1 MAEAFEVVREGFV
14 EKITGEIRQET
25 PMSRIAFASFIGTT
39 IEFYD
44 FYIYGLAAALVF
56 PALFFPDLSPAS
68 GLLASFATY
77 GVAFLARPLGGAAF
91 GHYGD
96 RFGRKAM
103 LVLSLLLMGVSTF
116 LVGLLPGYATLG
128 VLAPILL
135 VALRFF
141 QGVGL
146 GGEWGGAVLM
156 ATEHAPA
163 NRRAFYS
170 GFPQIAPVPGYLLSA
185 GLFLV
190 LAAYL
195 SPEQFAAW
203 GWRVPF
209 LLSIVLVGVGLFVRL
224 KLAETPV
231 FRRVVET
238 QTEARVP
245 VVDLVRTYPRTLIL
259 AALTTTIIFAFF
271 YVVTVFSISYG
282 VTQLGLPQTTMLY
295 CVMVGV
301 VGMGIGVPLFAT
313 LSDRVGR
320 RNLALFSTGAL
331 GLWAFPTFWLVDTR
345 NPVWISLA
353 FAVGLFFLA
362 AFYGPLGAFF
372 SELFGTRVRYSGS
385 SLSFALGSVLG
396 GALAPIIAVRLLAA
410 TGASW
415 SISLYLFVVALVSFV
430 SILLLSETYRTDL
443 ASVRPEER
451 RFIDKETLP

>member
-1 MAEAFEVVREGFV
+1 M
-14 EKITGEIRQET
+14 EKIAGQEIAPET
-25 PMSRIAFASFIGTT
+25 PMAKVAFASFIGTT

-44 FYIYGLAAALVF
+44 FYIYGFAAALVF
-56 PALFFPDLSPAS
+56 PALFFPGLSPAS

-77 GVAFLARPLGGAAF
+77 GVAFLARPLGGAVF

-96 RFGRKAM
+96 RIGRKAM

-128 VLAPILL
+128 VLAPVLL
-135 VALRFF
+135 VVLRFF
-141 QGVGL
+141 QGVSL

-156 ATEHAPA
+156 AAEHAPA
-163 NRRAFYS
+163 RSRAFYS

-190 LAAYL
+190 LGAYL

-209 LLSIVLVGVGLFVRL
+209 LLSIVLVVVGLFVRL

-238 QTEARVP
+238 RTEARVP
-245 VVDLVRTYPRTLIL
+245 IVDVVRTYPRTLVL
-259 AALTTTIIFAFF
+259 AALSTTIIFAFF
-271 YVVTVFSISYG
+271 YVVTVFSVSYG
-282 VTQLGLPQTTMLY
+282 VAQLGLPQTTMLY
-295 CVMVGV
+295 CVMIGV
-301 VGMGIGVPLFAT
+301 VGMGIGVPLFAA

-320 RNLALFSTGAL
+320 RNLALFSTAGL

-353 FAVGLFFLA
+353 FAVGLFLLA
-362 AFYGPLGAFF
+362 AMYGPLGAFF
-372 SELFGTRVRYSGS
+372 SELFGTRVRYSGA
-385 SLSFALGSVLG
+385 SLSFALASVLG
-396 GALAPIIAVRLLAA
+396 GALAPIIAVQLLAA

-430 SILLLSETYRTDL
+430 SILLLSETYHTDL
-443 ASVRPEER
+443 TGVRPEER
-451 RFIDKETLP
+451 QLIEDR